1 MLRALG
7 RSPILR
13 AGRRLLS
20 TSAEPYDVVVIGGGP
35 GGYPAAIKAG
45 QLGLRVACI
54 ESRGRL
60 GGTCL
65 NVGCIP
71 SKALLHSSHLYE
83 EAAHGWGP
91 HGISADNVKMDLG
104 KLMEHKAKTVTGLT
118 GGIEGLLKKYKVDYF
133 KGKGEIL
140 KAGSVKVTP
149 IEGGEVATL
158 DTKNIVIASG
168 SVPASL
174 PGVPVDETAI
184 TTSTGALDLKE
195 IPKKMIVIG
204 AGVIGLEMGSVWR
217 RLGTEVRVLSPH
229 VRATRSPHATPAPH
243 PRLTR
248 ALTRTLGRALTASR
262 PSPLALTPRPHPSP
276 LTLALTPHPRPHPR
290 PHPSPS
296 PSPGHG
302 RGVPRPH
309 HARHRLRDRDHLPAG
324 ALATLALTLRVL

>member
-1 MLRALG
+1 M
-7 RSPILR
+7 
-13 AGRRLLS
+13 
-20 TSAEPYDVVVIGGGP
+20 VVIGGGP

-168 SVPASL
+168 SVPAS
-174 PGVPVDETAI
+174 PRRRPRPEQVPASLHSATYHPYLGPSRCPPRCRACP
-184 TTSTGALDLKE
+184 ST
-195 IPKKMIVIG
+195 
-204 AGVIGLEMGSVWR
+204 R
-217 RLGTEVRVLSPH
+217 
-229 VRATRSPHATPAPH
+229 
-243 PRLTR
+243 
-248 ALTRTLGRALTASR
+248 R
-262 PSPLALTPRPHPSP
+262 PSPPRRARSTSRRSP
-276 LTLALTPHPRPHPR
+276 RR
-290 PHPSPS
+290 
-296 PSPGHG
+296 
-302 RGVPRPH
+302 
-309 HARHRLRDRDHLPAG
+309 
-324 ALATLALTLRVL
+324 

>member
-1 MLRALG
+1 M
-7 RSPILR
+7 
-13 AGRRLLS
+13 
-20 TSAEPYDVVVIGGGP
+20 VVIGGGP

-140 KAGSVKVTP
+140 KAGAVKVTP

-168 SVPASL
+168 SVPASPRRRPWPEQVPASL
-174 PGVPVDETAI
+174 PSATYYPYLGPSRCPPRCRACR
-184 TTSTGALDLKE
+184 ST
-195 IPKKMIVIG
+195 
-204 AGVIGLEMGSVWR
+204 R
-217 RLGTEVRVLSPH
+217 
-229 VRATRSPHATPAPH
+229 
-243 PRLTR
+243 
-248 ALTRTLGRALTASR
+248 R
-262 PSPLALTPRPHPSP
+262 PSPPRRARSTSRRSP
-276 LTLALTPHPRPHPR
+276 RR
-290 PHPSPS
+290 
-296 PSPGHG
+296 
-302 RGVPRPH
+302 
-309 HARHRLRDRDHLPAG
+309 
-324 ALATLALTLRVL
+324 

>member
-1 MLRALG
+1 M
-7 RSPILR
+7 
-13 AGRRLLS
+13 
-20 TSAEPYDVVVIGGGP
+20 VVIGGGP

-149 IEGGEVATL
+149 IEGGEAATL

-168 SVPASL
+168 SVRAS
-174 PGVPVDETAI
+174 P
-184 TTSTGALDLKE
+184 
-195 IPKKMIVIG
+195 
-204 AGVIGLEMGSVWR
+204 R
-217 RLGTEVRVLSPH
+217 RR
-229 VRATRSPHATPAPH
+229 
-243 PRLTR
+243 PRPEQGP
-248 ALTRTLGRALTASR
+248 ALTYAIYHPYLGPSRCPPRCRACRSTRR
-262 PSPLALTPRPHPSP
+262 PSPPRPARSTSRRSP
-276 LTLALTPHPRPHPR
+276 RR
-290 PHPSPS
+290 
-296 PSPGHG
+296 
-302 RGVPRPH
+302 
-309 HARHRLRDRDHLPAG
+309 
-324 ALATLALTLRVL
+324 

>member
-1 MLRALG
+1 M
-7 RSPILR
+7 
-13 AGRRLLS
+13 
-20 TSAEPYDVVVIGGGP
+20 VVIGGGP

-140 KAGSVKVTP
+140 KAGAVKVTP

-168 SVPASL
+168 SVPASPYISHVSPLHL
-174 PGVPVDETAI
+174 PYISP
-184 TTSTGALDLKE
+184 TSPLYLPY
-195 IPKKMIVIG
+195 ISLHLPY
-204 AGVIGLEMGSVWR
+204 
-217 RLGTEVRVLSPH
+217 LGPSRCPPRC
-229 VRATRSPHATPAPH
+229 RACRSTR
-243 PRLTR
+243 
-248 ALTRTLGRALTASR
+248 R
-262 PSPLALTPRPHPSP
+262 PSPPRRARSTSRRSP
-276 LTLALTPHPRPHPR
+276 RR
-290 PHPSPS
+290 
-296 PSPGHG
+296 
-302 RGVPRPH
+302 
-309 HARHRLRDRDHLPAG
+309 
-324 ALATLALTLRVL
+324 

>member
-149 IEGGEVATL
+149 IEGGEAATL

-174 PGVPVDETAI
+174 PGVPVDETTI

-195 IPKKMIVIG
+195 IPKKTNPTPNPNPHPHPG
-204 AGVIGLEMGSVWR
+204 SKQLRTLRKRLERNRLTMPLFDTRGWVR
-217 RLGTEVRVLSPH
+217 RLGSW
-229 VRATRSPHATPAPH
+229 
-243 PRLTR
+243 
-248 ALTRTLGRALTASR
+248 
-262 PSPLALTPRPHPSP
+262 
-276 LTLALTPHPRPHPR
+276 
-290 PHPSPS
+290 
-296 PSPGHG
+296 
-302 RGVPRPH
+302 
-309 HARHRLRDRDHLPAG
+309 
-324 ALATLALTLRVL
+324 

>member
-13 AGRRLLS
+13 SGRRLLS
-20 TSAEPYDVVVIGGGP
+20 TSAEPYDVVIIGGGP

-104 KLMEHKAKTVTGLT
+104 KLMQHKDKTVVGLT

-133 KGKGEIL
+133 KGTGEIL
-140 KAGSVKVTP
+140 KAGAVKVN
-149 IEGGEVATL
+149 GLDGEVQTL
-158 DTKNIVIASG
+158 DTKNIVIATG
-168 SVPASL
+168 SVPAPL
-174 PGVPVDETAI
+174 PP
-184 TTSTGALDLKE
+184 
-195 IPKKMIVIG
+195 P
-204 AGVIGLEMGSVWR
+204 
-217 RLGTEVRVLSPH
+217 P
-229 VRATRSPHATPAPH
+229 
-243 PRLTR
+243 
-248 ALTRTLGRALTASR
+248 
-262 PSPLALTPRPHPSP
+262 PSPP
-276 LTLALTPHPRPHPR
+276 L
-290 PHPSPS
+290 SPS
-296 PSPGHG
+296 PSASASP
-302 RGVPRPH
+302 
-309 HARHRLRDRDHLPAG
+309 
-324 ALATLALTLRVL
+324 